1 MKKTSKN
8 IADFLIRNTP
18 EEVIDGLTVLE
29 KLKLPLHDQ
38 QEFQEQMD
46 NISEQGAE
54 AAGPVITRMRA
65 RFEAADFPILSL
77 ENAFEKFWDK
87 FQPFPFPVGGFGPV
101 FELPPGDFRQQPG
114 ICEVYGETFGR
125 GTLAANCACRSYS
138 EARKEG
144 LNHYQAV
151 IFGHYAGMRAW
162 RTGECEV

>member
-18 EEVIDGLTVLE
+18 KEVIDGLTVLE

-54 AAGPVITRMRA
+54 AAGPVITRMRD
-65 RFEAADFPILSL
+65 RFEAGDFPILSL

-87 FQPFPFPVGGFGPV
+87 FQPFPFPIDRFGP
-101 FELPPGDFRQQPG
+101 ELTLPPGNFPERPSV
-114 ICEVYGETFGR
+114 CEAYDDIFGWR
-125 GTLAANCACRSYS
+125 TPAAICACRSYA
-138 EARKEG
+138 EALRAG
-144 LNHYQAV
+144 HTLYQAI
-151 IFGHYAGMRAW
+151 IFGYRAGEKVAGG
-162 RTGECEV
+162 GECEA